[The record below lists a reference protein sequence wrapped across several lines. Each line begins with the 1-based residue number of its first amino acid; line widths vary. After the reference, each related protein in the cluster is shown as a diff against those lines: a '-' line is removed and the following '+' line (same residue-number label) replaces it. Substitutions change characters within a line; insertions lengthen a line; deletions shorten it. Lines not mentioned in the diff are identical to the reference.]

1 MKTKLILFAEDSPHD
16 VEMTLSAL
24 AEHNVANE
32 IVVVS
37 DGAEALDFLF
47 CRGRYAGRTT
57 GNPALVV
64 LDVKMPKVDGI
75 EVLREIRADA
85 TLRLIPVVMLTSSR
99 EQADIL
105 RTYQLGTNAYVVK
118 PVDFHSFIEAVKQLG
133 EFWMVHNEPLP
144 SLR

>member
-16 VEMTLSAL
+16 VEMTLNAF
-24 AEHNVANE
+24 AEHNLVNE
-32 IVVVS
+32 IVVVN

-47 CRGRYAGRTT
+47 CRGRYANRST

-64 LDVKMPKVDGI
+64 LDVKMPKVDGL

-85 TLRLIPVVMLTSSR
+85 RLRLIPVVMLTSSR

-105 RTYQLGTNAYVVK
+105 RGYELGTNAYVVK

-133 EFWMVHNEPLP
+133 AFWLIHNEPHP

>member
-1 MKTKLILFAEDSPHD
+1 MKTPLILFAEDSPHD
-16 VEMTLSAL
+16 VEMTLNAF
-24 AEHNVANE
+24 AEHNLVNE
-32 IVVVS
+32 IVVVN

-47 CRGRYAGRTT
+47 CRERYANRST

-64 LDVKMPKVDGI
+64 LDVKMPKVDGL

-85 TLRLIPVVMLTSSR
+85 RLRPIPVVMLTSSR

-105 RTYQLGTNAYVVK
+105 RSYQLGTNAYVVK

-133 EFWMVHNEPLP
+133 AFWMIHNEPHP

>member
-16 VEMTLSAL
+16 VEMTLNAF
-24 AEHNVANE
+24 AEHNLVNE
-32 IVVVS
+32 IVVVN

-47 CRGRYAGRTT
+47 CRGRHANRST

-64 LDVKMPKVDGI
+64 LDVKMPKVDGL

-85 TLRLIPVVMLTSSR
+85 RLRLIPVVMLTSSR

-105 RTYQLGTNAYVVK
+105 RGYELGTNAYVVK
-118 PVDFHSFIEAVKQLG
+118 PVDFHSFIEAIKQLG
-133 EFWMVHNEPLP
+133 AFWMIHNEPHP
-144 SLR
+144 SMR

>member
-16 VEMTLSAL
+16 VEMTLNAF
-24 AEHNVANE
+24 AAHNLVNE
-32 IVVVS
+32 IVVVN

-47 CRGRYAGRTT
+47 CRGRYADRST

-64 LDVKMPKVDGI
+64 LDVKMPKVDGL
-75 EVLREIRADA
+75 EVLREIRANA
-85 TLRLIPVVMLTSSR
+85 RLRPIPVVMLTSSR

-105 RTYQLGTNAYVVK
+105 RGYELGTNAYVVK

-133 EFWMVHNEPLP
+133 AFWMVHNEPHP